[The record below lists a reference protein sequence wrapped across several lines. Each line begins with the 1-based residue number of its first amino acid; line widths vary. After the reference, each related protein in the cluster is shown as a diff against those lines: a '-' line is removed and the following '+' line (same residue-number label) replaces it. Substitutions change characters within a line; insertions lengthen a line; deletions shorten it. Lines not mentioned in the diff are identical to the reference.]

1 MQDRS
6 LYEALAE
13 IPDPRFESGQ
23 RHPLAALLTHAA
35 VAMLAG
41 AQSLAAIAQF
51 GRERGE
57 AFAEAVGYTHR
68 PLPCKATFS
77 NVFRVLDVAAFEAV
91 LRAWLT
97 QREAAGWRA
106 VALDGKTLAGS
117 AEGEVPGLHLLAA
130 YAHEA
135 QAAIGQMAVDAKTN
149 EHKRALQLLEVL
161 PVEGTVVTGDAMFCQ
176 RDLSAKVLR
185 EGGIIAGRS
194 RTTSPS

>member
-6 LYEALAE
+6 LYEALAA
-13 IPDPRFESGQ
+13 IPDPRLGMGR
-23 RHPLAALLTHAA
+23 RHPLPALLTHAT

-77 NVFRVLDVAAFEAV
+77 NVFRVLDVEAFEAA
-91 LRAWLT
+91 LRSWLIR
-97 QREAAGWRA
+97 REAAGWEA
-106 VALDGKTLAGS
+106 IALDGKTLAGS
-117 AEGEVPGLHLLAA
+117 AEEDLPGLHLLAA

-149 EHKRALQLLEVL
+149 EHKRALQLLEIL
-161 PVEGTVVTGDAMFCQ
+161 PIEGSVVTGDAIFCQ
-176 RDLSAKVLR
+176 RDLSEKVLQKK
-185 EGGIIAGRS
+185 GITAGRS